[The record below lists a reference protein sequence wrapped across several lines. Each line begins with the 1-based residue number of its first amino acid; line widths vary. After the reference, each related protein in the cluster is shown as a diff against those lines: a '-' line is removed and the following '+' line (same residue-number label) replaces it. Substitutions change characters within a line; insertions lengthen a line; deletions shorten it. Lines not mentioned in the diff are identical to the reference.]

1 MPDKRPQ
8 YIPPGKL
15 PPGNLPTEDLPGGPA
30 GNLAERGPDDR
41 SRINVGRDW
50 EMRWWAKK
58 YNVAVEDLRA
68 AVEAVGPSADAVA
81 KHLGLQADAE
91 APEHTPL
98 NTTGPH

>member
-8 YIPPGKL
+8 YIPSGNL
-15 PPGNLPTEDLPGGPA
+15 PPGNLPTDDLPGGRA

-41 SRINVGRDW
+41 SHINADKDW

-58 YNVAVEDLRA
+58 YNTAIEDLRA
-68 AVEAVGPSADAVA
+68 AVEAVGPSPDAVA